1 MNPLPSPHPYPDH
14 PTSHE
19 KDSKNDVRYPLF
31 HSSRLLPPHP
41 PPPTKKPSKKPKRNS
56 KLKTTLQRNPIGKTQ
71 VNVKMSNSS
80 KRPTPKTLTTYPS
93 SKVLPLS
100 KMPLPQ
106 VLAVIQQPGMRKK
119 WDSRFDAANQLER
132 YGPQKYLFYTYMKS
146 PSYFVWARDIVGVQ
160 ENIVTD
166 NGDRIVIIQTS
177 VNDKQYVDEDGS
189 YSKSR
194 TRATLEVSAWDITKQ
209 GNHTKLEY
217 VVKIHL
223 NGSLPTSVVSA
234 VATETPMCVGCVRD
248 VYYQIGHLPYDS
260 AQDEGEKS
268 AGKSILVYSE
278 FEDGD
283 GTEATSGEKR
293 WTIWYQATGAE
304 TIKIRYDNQ
313 RLYTSLNVAVEG
325 DAKDDVKASID
336 KEAGIVMVDVGEGAT
351 GKQFSLVFTP

>member
-1 MNPLPSPHPYPDH
+1 MTFD
-14 PTSHE
+14 
-19 KDSKNDVRYPLF
+19 
-31 HSSRLLPPHP
+31 
-41 PPPTKKPSKKPKRNS
+41 
-56 KLKTTLQRNPIGKTQ
+56 I
-71 VNVKMSNSS
+71 
-80 KRPTPKTLTTYPS
+80 PS
-93 SKVLPLS
+93 STRQDSYLPIPPAYEEALQKAKAQFEAQNDPAKES
-100 KMPLPQ
+100 DWEDAGEREDVKLFKKTNPENAYDVPIVKGVTIVENATPSQ

-166 NGDRIVIIQTS
+166 NGDRIVVIQTS
-177 VNDKQYVDEDGS
+177 VDDKQYVDEDGS

-194 TRATLEVSAWDITKQ
+194 TRAALEVSAWDITKQ
-209 GNHTKLEY
+209 GNNTKLEY

-234 VATETPMCVGCVRD
+234 VATDTPMCVGCVRD
-248 VYYQIGHLPYDS
+248 VYYQVGHLPYDS

-336 KEAGIVMVDVGEGAT
+336 KEAGIVTVDVGEGAT